1 MNTKNF
7 KIGYAILRITIA
19 IILLS
24 HSILGI
30 FDGGIYDFGNFYL
43 NKVGFAPFG
52 VAIAWT
58 IKLSHI
64 VCAIFLVMNKY
75 IRLAC
80 FATIFVLIMGII
92 MVHFKEGWFV
102 VGGGRNG
109 IEYNFVLI
117 FVLSAIMVFNSG
129 LNGSA
134 QKSESEK
141 TV

>member
-1 MNTKNF
+1 METKNF
-7 KIGYAILRITIA
+7 KIAYAILRISIA

-24 HSILGI
+24 HSVLGI
-30 FDGGIYDFGNFYL
+30 FDGGINDFGNFYL

-52 VAIAWT
+52 VFIAWA

-64 VCAIFLVMNKY
+64 VCAILLIMNKY

-80 FATIFVLIMGII
+80 FANIFVLIMGII

-117 FVLSAIMVFNSG
+117 CVLTAIMFLNSG
-129 LNGSA
+129 SNNLI
-134 QKSESEK
+134 QKPVENS
-141 TV
+141 

>member
-1 MNTKNF
+1 MNTRNSN
-7 KIGYAILRITIA
+7 IAYAILRVTIA

-24 HSILGI
+24 HSVLGI
-30 FDGGIYDFGNFYL
+30 FDGGINDFGNFYL
-43 NKVGFAPFG
+43 NKIGFAPFG

-58 IKLSHI
+58 IKLSHV
-64 VCAIFLVMNKY
+64 VCAILLVMNKY

-117 FVLSAIMVFNSG
+117 CVLTAIVFVNSDS
-129 LNGSA
+129 NGIT
-134 QKSESEK
+134 QKEK
-141 TV
+141 

>member
-1 MNTKNF
+1 METKNF
-7 KIGYAILRITIA
+7 KIAYAILRISIA

-24 HSILGI
+24 HSVLGI
-30 FDGGIYDFGNFYL
+30 FDGGINDFGNFYL

-58 IKLSHI
+58 IKLSHL
-64 VCAIFLVMNKY
+64 VCAILLIMNKY

-117 FVLSAIMVFNSG
+117 CVLTAIMFLNSG
-129 LNGSA
+129 SNNLI
-134 QKSESEK
+134 QKPAENS
-141 TV
+141 

>member
-7 KIGYAILRITIA
+7 KIAYAILRITIA

-24 HSILGI
+24 HSVLGI
-30 FDGGIYDFGNFYL
+30 FDGGINDFGNFYL
-43 NKVGFAPFG
+43 NKVGFAPYG

-64 VCAIFLVMNKY
+64 VCAVLLLINKY
-75 IRLAC
+75 IRVAC

-117 FVLSAIMVFNSG
+117 CLLTAIMFFNTA
-129 LNGSA
+129 LT
-134 QKSESEK
+134 QKSEAK
-141 TV
+141 KMC

>member
-1 MNTKNF
+1 MNTRNSNIAF
-7 KIGYAILRITIA
+7 AILRVTIA

-24 HSILGI
+24 HSVLGI
-30 FDGGIYDFGNFYL
+30 FDGGINDFGNFYL
-43 NKVGFAPFG
+43 NKIGFAPFG

-58 IKLSHI
+58 IKLSHV
-64 VCAIFLVMNKY
+64 VCAILLVMNKY

-117 FVLSAIMVFNSG
+117 CVLTAIVFVNSDS
-129 LNGSA
+129 NGNT
-134 QKSESEK
+134 QKEK
-141 TV
+141 

>member
-1 MNTKNF
+1 MNTRNSN
-7 KIGYAILRITIA
+7 IAYAILRVTIA

-24 HSILGI
+24 HSVLGI
-30 FDGGIYDFGNFYL
+30 FDGGINDFGNFYL
-43 NKVGFAPFG
+43 NKIGFAPFG

-58 IKLSHI
+58 IKLSHV
-64 VCAIFLVMNKY
+64 VCAILLVMNKY

-117 FVLSAIMVFNSG
+117 CVLTAIVFVNSDS
-129 LNGSA
+129 NGNT
-134 QKSESEK
+134 QKEK
-141 TV
+141 

>member
-1 MNTKNF
+1 MTTKNF
-7 KIGYAILRITIA
+7 KIAYAILRVSIA

-24 HSILGI
+24 HSVFGM
-30 FDGGIYDFGNFYL
+30 FDGGINDFGNFYL
-43 NKVGFAPFG
+43 NKIGFAPFG
-52 VAIAWT
+52 VAIAWV

-64 VCAIFLVMNKY
+64 VCALLLVMNKY

-109 IEYNFVLI
+109 VEYNFVLI
-117 FVLSAIMVFNSG
+117 CVLTAIMFFND
-129 LNGSA
+129 
-134 QKSESEK
+134 K
-141 TV
+141 TQTDREQG

>member
-1 MNTKNF
+1 MTPKNF
-7 KIGYAILRITIA
+7 KIGYAILRVSIA

-24 HSILGI
+24 HSVFGMFDDGI
-30 FDGGIYDFGNFYL
+30 NDFGNLYL

-52 VAIAWT
+52 VTIAWI

-64 VCAIFLVMNKY
+64 VCAILLIMNKY

-109 IEYNFVLI
+109 VEYNFVLI
-117 FVLSAIMVFNSG
+117 CALIAIMFFNTPD
-129 LNGSA
+129 
-134 QKSESEK
+134 QIKE
-141 TV
+141 

>member
-1 MNTKNF
+1 MTPKNL
-7 KIGYAILRITIA
+7 KIGYAILRVSIV

-24 HSILGI
+24 HSVFGMC
-30 FDGGIYDFGNFYL
+30 DGGINDFGNLYL
-43 NKVGFAPFG
+43 NKVGFAPYG
-52 VAIAWT
+52 IAIAWL

-64 VCAIFLVMNKY
+64 VCAVLLIMNKY

-109 IEYNFVLI
+109 MEYNFVLI
-117 FVLSAIMVFNSG
+117 CVLTAIMFLNSDS
-129 LNGSA
+129 NDTA
-134 QKSESEK
+134 QKSKMEK
-141 TV
+141 

>member
-7 KIGYAILRITIA
+7 KIGYVILRLKIA

-24 HSILGI
+24 HSVLGI
-30 FDGGIYDFGNFYL
+30 FDGGINDFGNFYL

-52 VAIAWT
+52 VVIAWT

-64 VCAIFLVMNKY
+64 VCAVLLVINKY

-117 FVLSAIMVFNSG
+117 CVLAAIMFFNSG
-129 LNGSA
+129 ST
-134 QKSESEK
+134 QKSEEK
-141 TV
+141 

>member
-1 MNTKNF
+1 MTPKNL
-7 KIGYAILRITIA
+7 KIGYAILRVSIA

-24 HSILGI
+24 HSVFGM
-30 FDGGIYDFGNFYL
+30 FDGGINDFGNFYL
-43 NKVGFAPFG
+43 NKVGFAPYG
-52 VAIAWT
+52 VAIAWI

-64 VCAIFLVMNKY
+64 VCAVLFIMKRY

-109 IEYNFVLI
+109 MEYNFVLI
-117 FVLSAIMVFNSG
+117 CVLTAIMF
-129 LNGSA
+129 LNADSNDTT
-134 QKSESEK
+134 QKSKAE
-141 TV
+141 T

>member
-1 MNTKNF
+1 MNTKNSN
-7 KIGYAILRITIA
+7 IAYAILRVTIA

-24 HSILGI
+24 HSVLGI
-30 FDGGIYDFGNFYL
+30 FDGGINDFGNFYL
-43 NKVGFAPFG
+43 NKIGFAPFG

-58 IKLSHI
+58 IKLSHV
-64 VCAIFLVMNKY
+64 VCAILLVMNKY

-109 IEYNFVLI
+109 VEYNFVLI
-117 FVLSAIMVFNSG
+117 CVLTAIVFFNSDS
-129 LNGSA
+129 NGNNP
-134 QKSESEK
+134 KMEK
-141 TV
+141 